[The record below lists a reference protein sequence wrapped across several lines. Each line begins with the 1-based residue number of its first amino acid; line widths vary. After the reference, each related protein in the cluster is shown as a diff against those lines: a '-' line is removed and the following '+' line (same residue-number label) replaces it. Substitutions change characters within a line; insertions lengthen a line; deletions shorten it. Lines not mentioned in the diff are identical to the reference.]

1 MAKSIV
7 DLIPVGKANAIER
20 GQLHNLCKVY
30 GIADSDREMRKL
42 MQRAK
47 GSNVILN
54 MQDGSGYFRPGKDD
68 KEELRHYIMQ
78 EAQRSITILQNL
90 EMAKNLLSDMEKN
103 RI

>member
-1 MAKSIV
+1 MKITE
-7 DLIPVGKANAIER
+7 LIPQGKNNAISR
-20 GQLHNLCKVY
+20 SHLLTLCKEY
-30 GIADSDREMRKL
+30 GIANTDREMRR
-42 MQRAK
+42 QIAK
-47 GSNVILN
+47 AREEFAILN
-54 MQDGSGYFRPGKDD
+54 TQTGQGYFRPGKDD